1 MTISPCSPFFAG
13 SACPESLILNRNL
26 LLPRQMT
33 TPQLTSFFDS
43 GNERLDP
50 IIPIRVRIITLGDVG
65 TGKSCLIKRYC
76 EPSRFASKSVP
87 TIGVDYGTRA
97 CRVRNGGRQL
107 EVKMDF
113 FDLSGEWVKVR
124 GCCSHP
130 LFPPDFPLSRSTVRR
145 SRILRGTERILQER
159 RWGPIDVR
167 RHVQAK
173 LRIFEELAGRG
184 LRLRPLVDD
193 HGDRRRWQ

>member
-1 MTISPCSPFFAG
+1 M
-13 SACPESLILNRNL
+13 LW
-26 LLPRQMT
+26 PRQMT
-33 TPQLTSFFDS
+33 TPQRTSFFDS

-50 IIPIRVRIITLGDVG
+50 IIPTRLRIITLGDVG
-65 TGKSCLIKRYC
+65 TGKSCMIKRYC

-124 GCCSHP
+124 RCCSDP
-130 LFPPDFPLSRSTVRR
+130 LCPPDFSIAFHLRR

-173 LRIFEELAGRG
+173 LRLVEELDGGG
-184 LRLRPLVDD
+184 LRLRSLVDD
-193 HGDRRRWQ
+193 HGDVRRRQ

>member
-1 MTISPCSPFFAG
+1 M
-13 SACPESLILNRNL
+13 LW
-26 LLPRQMT
+26 PRQMT
-33 TPQLTSFFDS
+33 TPQRTSFFDS

-50 IIPIRVRIITLGDVG
+50 IIPTRLRIITLGDVG
-65 TGKSCLIKRYC
+65 TGKSCMIKRYC

-124 GCCSHP
+124 RCCSD
-130 LFPPDFPLSRSTVRR
+130 LLCPPDFSIAFHQAIPNIARYGTNSTRT
-145 SRILRGTERILQER
+145 SM
-159 RWGPIDVR
+159 GPY
-167 RHVQAK
+167 
-173 LRIFEELAGRG
+173 
-184 LRLRPLVDD
+184 
-193 HGDRRRWQ
+193 